1 MGSFGYGVVI
11 GVTCLE
17 VGVLYPSILKAER
30 RHPLLKVIRL
40 VSADLDPR
48 TAVSAAGSRVS
59 GFVLWHISSTR

>member
-1 MGSFGYGVVI
+1 MWSFGYGVVI
-11 GVTCLE
+11 RVTCLE
-17 VGVLYPSILKAER
+17 VGVLDHSILKAER

-59 GFVLWHISSTR
+59 GFVHWDVATT